1 MGVVYVRIGV
11 VYGQT
16 RRNTKKGAELTKKD
30 MESATHGHMS
40 NDKTCRGADTYRG
53 ARRGFG
59 EIGDLQEGGI
69 CVHKQ
74 TQSQST

>member
-40 NDKTCRGADTYRG
+40 NDKTCRGADTCRG